1 MGLRDWQ
8 RKGKGSENNPFLLPF
23 TNGTGSSKKKRPQ
36 DKTSSFQTY
45 YGHSAIISWWPFC
58 LLQVWELGE
67 PEKKRCWTIWP
78 FSLIQQSFSY
88 DCYSALGLSSEP
100 SSLGVPC
107 ILRHNLFFSLK
118 LWAPLTQVNIT
129 MYNQTRLGITHFNLK
144 EVSFC
149 WYKCDIKLLPFFWQ
163 A

>member
-1 MGLRDWQ
+1 MVA
-8 RKGKGSENNPFLLPF
+8 FLSPP
-23 TNGTGSSKKKRPQ
+23 GMR
-36 DKTSSFQTY
+36 
-45 YGHSAIISWWPFC
+45 ARRAR
-58 LLQVWELGE
+58 
-67 PEKKRCWTIWP
+67 KKRCWTIWP
-78 FSLIQQSFSY
+78 FSLIQQSLSY

-129 MYNQTRLGITHFNLK
+129 MYNQTRLGRTHFNLK

-149 WYKCDIKLLPFFWQ
+149 WYKCDIKLLPFFLAGLKIINTFVSSSNFEVFYSAILYMPTQ
-163 A
+163 RKSYYIQQSLLSAKHA

>member
-1 MGLRDWQ
+1 MVA
-8 RKGKGSENNPFLLPF
+8 FLSPP
-23 TNGTGSSKKKRPQ
+23 GMR
-36 DKTSSFQTY
+36 
-45 YGHSAIISWWPFC
+45 ARRAR
-58 LLQVWELGE
+58 
-67 PEKKRCWTIWP
+67 KKRCWTIWP

-129 MYNQTRLGITHFNLK
+129 MYNQTRLGRTHFNLK

-149 WYKCDIKLLPFFWQ
+149 WYKCDIKLLPFFGRLKNNKHLCFIFQFWSVLQ
-163 A
+163 CNLIYAYSKEVLLYSAELTLS